1 MGLASQRWP
10 RNSQQPPNGMAL
22 LGVTLKGSV
31 LGTEDQNQE
40 DQVVITGDFLSNSW
54 NLMMI
59 EIEHKITLERMW
71 ISEGTA

>member
-1 MGLASQRWP
+1 
-10 RNSQQPPNGMAL
+10 MAL